1 MIIVDTNVI
10 AYLFIR
16 GELSENAKRLLTR
29 DPEWI
34 SPYLW
39 RSEFRNV
46 LARYMRK
53 GDLSYKDAMLLM
65 EEAEN
70 LLQNMEYLTKSER
83 VLELVS
89 KSDCS
94 AYDCEF
100 VALAYELNLKLYTS
114 DRRLLKSFP
123 DITVS
128 LREI

>member
-16 GELSENAKRLLTR
+16 GELSENAKRLLIQ

-39 RSEFRNV
+39 CSEFRNV
-46 LARYMRK
+46 LAHYMRK
-53 GDLSYKDAMLLM
+53 GDLSYKDAVLLM

-70 LLQNMEYLTKSER
+70 LLHNMEYQTKSER

-100 VALAYELNLKLYTS
+100 VALAYELNLNLYTS
-114 DRRLLKSFP
+114 DKRLLKVFP